1 MSCSCI
7 CLWLSRFLAHVQ
19 MVSIAFDV
27 RDAGKEYKLLPYMS
41 YSFCF
46 LGFFSGP
53 FYTFSTFSDA
63 ITNPYLN
70 DLNTVR
76 LTLKELAYVPLY
88 GAIFLVLKHY
98 FPEEHLTSN
107 EYLHHPWGI
116 LYRVVYYHPLIIW
129 FRMRFYVGWQIAF
142 AGCIAAGVGAYPKAT
157 VPHCGHGPTVEDDGA
172 EWRVARPGVEL
183 DYTTVRQ
190 LNVWQLE
197 TMTSLTTGFAHWN
210 MTIQFFLYQ
219 YVSKQFPWRS
229 YRYVCRICASFS
241 GWQC

>member
-1 MSCSCI
+1 
-7 CLWLSRFLAHVQ
+7 
-19 MVSIAFDV
+19 MVSLAFDA
-27 RDAGKEYKLLPYMS
+27 RDESKEYELLPYMS

-63 ITNPYLN
+63 ITNPYLS

-76 LTLKELAYVPLY
+76 LTLKELTYVPLF
-88 GAIFLVLKHY
+88 GVVFLVLKHY
-98 FPEEHLTSN
+98 FPEEYLTSN

-116 LYRVVYYHPLIIW
+116 LYRLAYYHPIIVW
-129 FRMRFYVGWQIAF
+129 FRMRFYVAWQIAF
-142 AGCIAAGVGAYPKAT
+142 VGCIAAGVGAYPKAT
-157 VPHCGHGPTVEDDGA
+157 VPRCGHGPTVAGDHA

-197 TMTSLTTGFAHWN
+197 TMTDVASAFANWN
-210 MTIQFFLYQ
+210 MTIQFWLYQ

-229 YRYVCRICASFS
+229 YRYASCVLAHNS
-241 GWQC
+241 CSVPIPS